1 MTKHRTI
8 VELYA
13 LSRRYMV
20 FYAKRAALV
29 VATLEGGAQVR
40 GRFGLGRRLL
50 SAAGTSL
57 DLSGT
62 CYGVGADELYLA
74 PGEMPAR
81 IEISRHDDR
90 VHILRAPVTN

>member
-1 MTKHRTI
+1 MPSLEGIWNFDQSGT
-8 VELYA
+8 
-13 LSRRYMV
+13 
-20 FYAKRAALV
+20 ALV
-29 VATLEGGAQVR
+29 AATLADSAQVR
-40 GRFGLGRRLL
+40 GKFGLGRRLL
-50 SAAGTSL
+50 FAGGISL